1 MNYTQNHK
9 IAQVTESTL
18 VVGVDIGSERH
29 YARAFDWRG
38 LELTRKAFPFSNSLE
53 GYQRFEQWVTELQDT
68 KEKDVVLVGCEPT
81 GHYWFTFGDY
91 VQSKGM
97 KLVFVN
103 PYHVKQSKEM
113 DDNSPKK
120 TDQKDP
126 KTIAKLVVEGR
137 YVYPYIPT
145 GVYAELRAAMDS
157 RERILKELGATA
169 NRIQRWLK
177 IHFPEYLSV
186 YKQFHTVSGLMV
198 LEQAPFPQDVIALG
212 VDGVNRIWREAKL
225 RSVGKKRAATLV
237 EAAHNSIGRPGG
249 RCSRTELLL
258 LLEDYRTKRQQ
269 LEAITAVLEE
279 EVRKIPHVDKL
290 LAIKGIGIVTVAG
303 FLSETGDITRFTS
316 SKQIQKLGG
325 LEIKESSSGKHKGRS
340 SISKRGRKRL
350 RKSLFQGVLPLIR
363 SNAEFRSV
371 YEYYTTRI
379 KNPLKSK
386 QAMIAVACK
395 LIRVFYAIL
404 TKGTAYDASKLTAD
418 IIRPQ
423 LPAA

>member
-9 IAQVTESTL
+9 IAQVTEKTL
-18 VVGVDIGSERH
+18 VIGVDIGSEQH

-38 LELTRKAFPFSNSLE
+38 MELTRKVFPFPNNLE
-53 GYQRFEQWVTELQDT
+53 GYQRFEQWIAELQVA
-68 KEKDVVLVGCEPT
+68 KEKSEVFVGCEPT

-91 VQSKGM
+91 VRTEGM

-137 YVYPYIPT
+137 YLYPYIPE
-145 GVYAELRAAMDS
+145 GVYAELRAAMNS
-157 RERILKELGATA
+157 RERILKELSATED
-169 NRIQRWLK
+169 RIQRWLK

-198 LEQAPFPQDVIALG
+198 LEQAPLPEDITALG
-212 VDGVNRIWREAKL
+212 VDGINRIWREAKL
-225 RSVGKKRAATLV
+225 RSVGLRRAKTLV

-249 RCSRTELLL
+249 RCSRTELSL
-258 LLEDYRTKRQQ
+258 LLEDYRIKRQQ
-269 LEAITAVLEE
+269 LDAITSVLDE
-279 EVRKIPHVDKL
+279 EVHKIPHIERL
-290 LAIKGIGIVTVAG
+290 LAIKGVGIVTIAG
-303 FLSETGDITRFTS
+303 FLSETGDISRFDS
-316 SKQIQKLGG
+316 PKQIQKLAG
-325 LEIKESSSGKHKGRS
+325 LELKENSSGKHKGRS

-350 RKSLFQGVLPLIR
+350 RKILFQVVLPLIH
-363 SNAEFRSV
+363 SNEEFRSV
-371 YEYYTTRI
+371 YEYYTTRRQ
-379 KNPLKSK
+379 NPLKSK

-404 TKGTAYDASKLTAD
+404 TKGTTYDAQKLTTD

-423 LPAA
+423 MLAA